1 MKADNLLPGQLLN
14 LLLPTAGDVPVA
26 ILHPEISVQN
36 VDPKSRKQ
44 MVGPVP
50 AELSIKENSVIT
62 AEQKNQPVYLY
73 TVVTNVDG
81 NQKLRN
87 ILQNSVRNVEILLP
101 MKTLPINFCRTLQ
114 KGGVYHA

>member
-14 LLLPTAGDVPVA
+14 LLLPTAGNVPVA

-36 VDPKSRKQ
+36 ADPKSRKQ

-50 AELSIKENSVIT
+50 AELSIKENFVIT
-62 AEQKNQPVYLY
+62 VEPKNHPVCLY

-81 NQKLRN
+81 NHKIRH
-87 ILQNSVRNVEILLP
+87 ILQNSARNVEILLL
-101 MKTLPINFCRTLQ
+101 MKILPINFCRTLQ